1 MRIDRAAVPYIAAT
15 LVPAVALLLLGH
27 PALAGACAVL
37 AALLAWF
44 FRDPERHVPSDPG
57 AVLAPADGRVL
68 CAGPSGSSH
77 SPPGEW
83 AQVSIF
89 LSPFNVHV
97 NRVPVSGRLVRVEYH
112 PGQYLPAYRPEAGVR
127 NQRNELWI
135 DCGGRAVVC
144 RQVAGVL
151 VRRVVCR
158 LKPESDVRAGDRF
171 GIMKFGS
178 RIDLFL
184 PAGTVLRVKPG
195 DRVRGGETVLARL

>member
-1 MRIDRAAVPYIAAT
+1 MRIDRAAAPYIAAT
-15 LVPAVALLLLGH
+15 LVPAVALLMLGQW
-27 PALAGACAVL
+27 ALAGTCAVL
-37 AALLAWF
+37 AALFAWF

-68 CAGPSGSSH
+68 IAGPSDSRD

-83 AQVSIF
+83 AQISIF

-112 PGQYLPAYRPEAGVR
+112 PGQYLPAYRREAGVR
-127 NQRNELWI
+127 NHRNELWI

-158 LKPESDVRAGDRF
+158 LKPETDVRAGDRF

-184 PAGTVLRVKPG
+184 PTGTVLHVRPG